1 MFFKCAFINNQHF
14 AFLHRSKTEN
24 AEAYKECHRECQNR
38 NSKNN
43 FCCSPIFCNGE
54 KRSKKLKNSIGVTN
68 AAITVWPDW
77 TIFKSVWCPFFVQ
90 IFGDLSGSPG
100 LVVMGEDSFS
110 EGRGFESQHRKLDG
124 RFHKYFALKRKW
136 TKKRPGV
143 AHFKIFGDF
152 WWYLIMSKF
161 A

>member
-1 MFFKCAFINNQHF
+1 MPLLTINILHFYTGQKRKMQKLTKNVTENVKTEIPKITFVVPRFFATEKKEVKN
-14 AFLHRSKTEN
+14 SKTQLVWRMRQSQ
-24 AEAYKECHRECQNR
+24 CDQIGR
-38 NSKNN
+38 
-43 FCCSPIFCNGE
+43 F
-54 KRSKKLKNSIGVTN
+54 LKS
-68 AAITVWPDW
+68 
-77 TIFKSVWCPFFVQ
+77 FWCPFFVQ

-100 LVVMGEDSFS
+100 LVVMAGDSFS

-152 WWYLIMSKF
+152 WWYFIMSKI